1 LRATAAW
8 QALALL
14 GAGVLAAPAMAQD
27 APPASNET
35 QPPAEE
41 QPAVS
46 PETQAESSD
55 EAIVVTGSRLVRPE
69 LDAPSP
75 VTTVDSETFDL
86 TGTVTV
92 ETLLNELPQLIPGNT
107 RTSNNQGGE
116 DFSTLDLRGIGP
128 SRTLILVDGERVP
141 ASSTTGVVDI
151 GTIPAGLIE
160 RVDVVTGGASAVYGS
175 DAMAGVVNFI
185 LKDNYEGMEV
195 TGQYGISDHGDGAQ
209 FNIQGLLGG
218 NFGDDR
224 GNLTFFTSYFTRE
237 SVGQGDRNVT
247 RDSGILY
254 YDYDGNIDDLFY
266 YVPDHLA
273 QPQPGFTGTAPG
285 GSGTPPWGW
294 ITNNAAGRGPDGF
307 FGTADDTGNPFGG
320 HATGGLPG
328 PDGILGTKDDTPVF
342 PGGGLA
348 GILPGTFGAG
358 NTDTNC
364 DGIPGGNVAT
374 GNLSFNDAGQLTP
387 RNVAGLCAFADR
399 STGSSRYDFNPV
411 NYLVTPYKRWN
422 MALTGRYDIS
432 DAIRLKIVA
441 NYNDSE
447 QEVALAPTPVTG
459 LVINPTL
466 NPFIR
471 LGIAGSAPCG
481 IGVSCHPDLLAALNS
496 RPNPTAP
503 FTMDRRWSETGPRI
517 GTFNSKTATL
527 RGTLSGPLA
536 HGFNWDATLSY
547 GRVDSLAT
555 AEGNT
560 ARSASLQGLAGCP
573 AGSIVGC
580 VPLDIFGP
588 GTLDFSGNIVLGDT
602 SSRFINPGEMVAFS
616 SLTTKEH
623 RFFDQARVA
632 GNITGNIV
640 DLPAGPVGVAIGAE
654 ARTDRGDVTV
664 DDAQRR
670 GDMYGFNATQD
681 QHGKVNVKEIYG
693 EVRVPILAD
702 LPFVHEFSV
711 EAGARYSDYSSVGG
725 LFNWKLGAQWAPV
738 DWLKFRGIF
747 NKAARAPSIVELF
760 QNGDQGFPTYTDFC
774 RTNNSN
780 PNVIALC
787 QAQVVQAGGP
797 ANFNF
802 AGFSQN
808 NTQVEAF
815 AFGNEGLSEES
826 ANTFTLGAVL
836 TPNLG
841 LGRFS
846 ATVDYYNID
855 IKDYVVGIGATTI
868 FGECRAAAIASGAA
882 AATDPNCLRINRNPV
897 TGQVQNINTTIRNEG
912 RLKTS
917 GVDVGINYAV
927 PFNDIGVN
935 IGGRL
940 RVQELLSW
948 LDKWEFNGT
957 DFAGTTGGGIG
968 GTLPEWKS
976 TLTVAYDSDDFT
988 VQGRWNWQEDAED
1001 LAGFSCP
1008 PGVGCAPDLP
1018 GLSYFDLSLRKSI
1031 GNNFELTGIV
1041 QNLFNQKA
1049 EKSVSGF
1056 GAEGGTDISYWNPVI
1071 LGRFFTVQAKVKM

>member
-1 LRATAAW
+1 MRKSNLRATAAW

-27 APPASNET
+27 APPASGET
-35 QPPAEE
+35 SPAAEA
-41 QPAVS
+41 QPAMS
-46 PETQAESSD
+46 EEGKAEASD
-55 EAIVVTGSRLVRPE
+55 EAIVVTGSRLIRPE

-116 DFSTLDLRGIGP
+116 DFSTLDLRGLGP
-128 SRTLILVDGERVP
+128 NRTLILVDGERVP

-195 TGQYGISDHGDGAQ
+195 TGQYGISDHGDGST

-224 GNLTFFTSYFTRE
+224 GNLTFFTSYFTRDA
-237 SVGQGDRNVT
+237 VGQGDRDINRNASVV
-247 RDSGILY
+247 Y
-254 YDYDGNIDDLFY
+254 FDYDADLYF
-266 YVPDHLA
+266 VPDHLT
-273 QPQPGFTGTAPG
+273 PPGPNQAFFSFNAG

-294 ITNNAAGRGPDGF
+294 ITNNPGNAFNAATLVADPL
-307 FGTADDTGNPFGG
+307 TAGQFASIDRDCNP
-320 HATGGLPG
+320 AT
-328 PDGILGTKDDTPVF
+328 
-342 PGGGLA
+342 A
-348 GILPGTFGAG
+348 
-358 NTDTNC
+358 
-364 DGIPGGNVAT
+364 NVAYT
-374 GNLSFNDAGQLTP
+374 GGNLSFNDQGQLTP
-387 RNVAGLCAFADR
+387 RFSPTGATAASGTDLCGFADR
-399 STGSSRYDFNPV
+399 SSGSSRFNYNPL

-441 NYNDSE
+441 NYTDSS
-447 QEVALAPTPVTG
+447 QEVNLAPTPATG
-459 LVINPTL
+459 LVVDPTL

-471 LGIAGSAPCG
+471 LGIADNPLTLNINEESAPCG
-481 IGVSCHPDLLAALNS
+481 VGVSCHPDLLLALNS
-496 RPNPTAP
+496 RPNPNAP
-503 FTMDRRWSETGPRI
+503 FTIDRRFLETGPRI
-517 GTFNSKTATL
+517 GIFDNRTATL

-547 GRVDSLAT
+547 GRSDQTAT
-555 AEGNT
+555 LKGNINRT
-560 ARSASLQGLAGCP
+560 AFVNGAAGCP
-573 AGSIVGC
+573 AGSLPGC
-580 VPLDIFGP
+580 VPVDIFGP
-588 GTLDFSGNIVLGDT
+588 GTVDDPFFQNLD
-602 SSRFINPGEMVAFS
+602 NPLSIFYPTG
-616 SLTTKEH
+616 SLSFLRVDTKET
-623 RFFDQARVA
+623 RFFDQARLA
-632 GNITGNIV
+632 GNITGNLV
-640 DLPAGPVGVAIGAE
+640 DLPAGPVGVAVGAE
-654 ARTDRGDVTV
+654 VRTDRGEILV
-664 DDAQRR
+664 DDAQRT
-670 GDMYGFNATQD
+670 GNIYGFNATQD
-681 QHGKVNVKEIYG
+681 QKGKVNVKEIYG

-725 LFNWKLGAQWAPV
+725 LFNWKLGAQWAPT

-760 QNGDQGFPTYTDFC
+760 QNGDQGFPGYTDVC
-774 RTNNSN
+774 NPGAGRT
-780 PNVIALC
+780 AEELAMC
-787 QAQVVQAGGP
+787 QLQAPGV
-797 ANFNF
+797 NF
-802 AGFSQN
+802 ATYPGQN
-808 NTQVEAF
+808 NTQVQAF
-815 AFGNEGLSEES
+815 AFGNPNLSEET

-846 ATVDYYNID
+846 ATVDYYDID
-855 IKDYVVGIGATTI
+855 IKDYVVGLGVNQIQAD
-868 FGECRAAAIASGAA
+868 CVASG
-882 AATDPNCLRINRNPV
+882 NVNSEICQRIVRDQV
-897 TGQVQNINTTIRNEG
+897 TGQIFSIDTTISNAG

-917 GVDVGINYAV
+917 GVDAQLNFSV
-927 PFNDIGVN
+927 PFNDLGLG

-940 RVQELLSW
+940 RIQELLSW

-957 DFAGTTGGGIG
+957 EYAGTSGGGIG
-968 GTLPEWKS
+968 GSIPEWKS

-988 VQGRWNWQEDAED
+988 AQMRWNWQDDMDDIAYS
-1001 LAGFSCP
+1001 ATSQIGTNRTARP
-1008 PGVGCAPDLP
+1008 VP

-1041 QNLFNQKA
+1041 QNLFNQKP
-1049 EKSVSGF
+1049 KRTVSGYAT
-1056 GAEGGTDISYWNPVI
+1056 GEAVDNAYWSPVI
-1071 LGRFFTVQAKVKM
+1071 LGRYFTIQGKVKL